1 VLLVVDG
8 DGDDVSLSVHLQV
21 EGHPIA
27 NDQCYRA
34 TAVGDTNAA
43 AAATPNPSG
52 TANAS
57 ADRPRA
63 AFGASDTGTARS
75 TDDVSIWLHA
85 LYHGGEGWGFRSEL
99 PAWAVADAE
108 GAWEGESVL
117 EAASRVLATSSCHP

>member
-1 VLLVVDG
+1 MLLVADG
-8 DGDDVSLSVHLQV
+8 DGDDVSLSVHLQA

-43 AAATPNPSG
+43 AAFAAPNPSS
-52 TANAS
+52 TADAG
-57 ADRPRA
+57 DRPRRA

-99 PAWAVADAE
+99 PAWAIADAE
-108 GAWEGESVL
+108 AAWDGEVL
-117 EAASRVLATSSCHP
+117 EAVSRVLATSSRHP